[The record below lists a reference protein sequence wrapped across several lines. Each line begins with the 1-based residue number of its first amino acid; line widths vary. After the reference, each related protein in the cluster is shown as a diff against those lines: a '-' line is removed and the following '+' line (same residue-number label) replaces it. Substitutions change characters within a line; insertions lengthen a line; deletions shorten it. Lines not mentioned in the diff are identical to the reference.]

1 MNKKADEY
9 LLSILTKSQQNLDS
23 FDDDGEYVGHDTG
36 FDDDDP
42 DPTDRHPDDDDD
54 DDPEDKTSQRLAYHL
69 YMNAVVRSIILNSN
83 QSVPTSL
90 DTDVAKTILQYWN
103 ISHALDKVQ

>member
-9 LLSILTKSQQNLDS
+9 LHSILTKSQQNLDT

-36 FDDDDP
+36 FDEDDP
-42 DPTDRHPDDDDD
+42 DPTDRHPDDGDDD
-54 DDPEDKTSQRLAYHL
+54 DEDRTTQRLAYHL
-69 YMNAVVRSIILNSN
+69 YMNAVVRSIILNAN

-90 DTDVAKTILQYWN
+90 DTDVAKSILQYWN
-103 ISHALDKVQ
+103 ISHDLDKVR